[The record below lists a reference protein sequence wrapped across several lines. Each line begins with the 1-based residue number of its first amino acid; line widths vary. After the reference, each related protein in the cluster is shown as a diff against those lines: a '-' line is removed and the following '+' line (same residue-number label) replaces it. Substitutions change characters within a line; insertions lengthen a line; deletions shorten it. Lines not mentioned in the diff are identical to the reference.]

1 MSTIQAVCLGHPIRL
16 GERAQR
22 TGIDKRPVEGPVVLS
37 AEGLAG
43 DSVCNRKVHGGPDQ
57 AVYGFGSVDLDAWSL
72 ALGKSVPPGLL
83 GENLV
88 LSGIDSRDVAVGDR
102 FETDTVMLEVTA
114 TRMPCSTLSLRMGD
128 PHFARRFLELG
139 QPGFYCRVLRRGDP
153 GGRFC
158 PFHALRRRT
167 GADGG
172 DADRQGQGAEPGGGA
187 ALAVDAAQRSR
198 RRRSRS
204 RPSARVTRL
213 CNGQAG
219 MQLLRTAVSCRAGS
233 AGRRSVRG
241 SSPPSGLRPCPWHP
255 CGPRRSG
262 PRGSRHR
269 LP

>member
-1 MSTIQAVCLGHPIRL
+1 MSTIQAVCLGHPVRL

-72 ALGKSVPPGLL
+72 ALGKSVPHGLL

-88 LSGIDSRDVAVGDR
+88 ISGIDSRDVAVGDR

-139 QPGFYCRVLRRGDP
+139 QPGFYCRVLRLGAIQAGDSV
-153 GGRFC
+153 RFTR
-158 PFHALRRRT
+158 FEGERVLMGEMLTAKVKALSP
-167 GADGG
+167 
-172 DADRQGQGAEPGGGA
+172 E
-187 ALAVDAAQRSR
+187 AVQRW
-198 RRRSRS
+198 RST
-204 RPSARVTRL
+204 PLSARVAADL
-213 CNGQAG
+213 D
-219 MQLLRTAVSCRAGS
+219 RA
-233 AGRRSVRG
+233 
-241 SSPPSGLRPCPWHP
+241 HP
-255 CGPRRSG
+255 RA
-262 PRGSRHR
+262 
-269 LP
+269 